1 MAAEPRLAIY
11 PGTFD
16 PLTNGHVDL
25 IERTA
30 RLFDRVVVAI
40 LLNAEKRPYFTVAE
54 RVAMIREVCQQLPGV
69 EVDTFDGL
77 LVDYA
82 RHRRAAAIVRGLRG
96 VADFEYER
104 QMALMNRHL
113 NPEIET
119 VFLMPPAQWSHLSS
133 TLVKEVNAL
142 GGSVS
147 NLVPAPV
154 ADRLARKRDAGRK
167 LDV

>member
-40 LLNAEKRPYFTVAE
+40 LLNAEKRPYFSVAE
-54 RVAMIREVCQQLPGV
+54 RVAMIREVCHGLPGV

-142 GGSVS
+142 GGSGS
-147 NLVPAPV
+147 ELVPPAV

>member
-1 MAAEPRLAIY
+1 MTRLAIY

-16 PLTNGHVDL
+16 PLTNGHLDL
-25 IERTA
+25 IERSA

-40 LLNAEKRPYFTVAE
+40 LLNSGKQPMFTVAE
-54 RVAMIREVCQQLPGV
+54 RVAMTRDVCKDLPSV

-77 LVDYA
+77 LVEYA
-82 RHRRAAAIVRGLRG
+82 RRRQACAIVRGLRG

-113 NPEIET
+113 SPTLET
-119 VFLMPPAQWSHLSS
+119 VFMMPPAEWSHLSS
-133 TLVKEVNAL
+133 TLVKEVTAL
-142 GGSVS
+142 GGSTDG
-147 NLVPAPV
+147 LVPPAV
-154 ADRLARKRDAGRK
+154 ALRLARQRDAGRT